1 MNQLKKYP
9 RYVPTPRR
17 KRASNLAA
25 RGLKA
30 AGYGLGWRLTEPIC
44 REPWGFLRG
53 CSVWEVMIA
62 FYQTKGTASLMIIM
76 GLLVILL
83 PMPGIVA
90 GAKDSL
96 WFSVVVG
103 LLVVLYAGW
112 FVFRLARV
120 GVHVSKEGIRVVNP
134 IRTRAIPWSSIRS
147 FSWGRYGLWP
157 KVGAELN
164 DGTSARS
171 SVCWLEGPGLVH
183 QRRLSSINSTGI

>member
-1 MNQLKKYP
+1 
-9 RYVPTPRR
+9 
-17 KRASNLAA
+17 
-25 RGLKA
+25 
-30 AGYGLGWRLTEPIC
+30 
-44 REPWGFLRG
+44 
-53 CSVWEVMIA
+53 VWAPMIA
-62 FYQTKGTASLMIIM
+62 FYQTKGTAPLMIIM

-83 PMPGIVA
+83 PMPGIVV

-164 DGTSARS
+164 DGTVCPIFGLLVGGSGPSPSAEI
-171 SVCWLEGPGLVH
+171 VIDH
-183 QRRLSSINSTGI
+183 STGI